1 MEQITHH
8 NKEEV
13 ALLLK
18 EKNFG
23 NLKEA
28 FAEWLPEELSELL
41 TAYTEEDAEE
51 VHAVVFKSVDRDLAV
66 KTFELLELTLQEEL
80 ISILPARLMQLI
92 LNDMSPDN
100 RTALLEQLDSELLT
114 KSLKLLTQ
122 KEKSVALSLLG
133 YPENS
138 IGRLM
143 TPDYIAVRKEW
154 TVKYVLD
161 YIRENGENSE
171 TLNII
176 YIVDEKGKLI
186 DDIKVREILLAELDT
201 KIEDIIDGKFA
212 SLSVLSDE
220 EVAINEFKKHNRV
233 ALPVIDSSGVLL
245 GIITVDDVLQLAEE
259 EDTEDIQKLGAVE
272 ALEEP
277 YLEVPFGKMMRKR
290 APWLIVLFI
299 GEMFTASAMSFFEH
313 EIAKAVVLALF
324 IPLIVSSGG
333 NSGSQAATLIIRA
346 LAVGDVSIKDWWLI
360 IRREAL
366 SGLML
371 GLILGSI
378 GFLRVAA
385 WASFS
390 DVYGPHW
397 LLIAVTIGI
406 TLVGVCLW
414 GTIMGSVM
422 PLLLKRLGA
431 DPATSSAPF
440 IATLVDV
447 TGLVIYFSIAAAI
460 LSGTLL

>member
-1 MEQITHH
+1 MKQITHH

-23 NLKEA
+23 NLKDA
-28 FAEWLPEELSELL
+28 LSEWLPEELAEIITAHSED
-41 TAYTEEDAEE
+41 DAEHI
-51 VHAVVFKSVDRDLAV
+51 HAIIFKSIDRDVAV

-80 ISILPARLMQLI
+80 ISILPARQMQLI

-114 KSLKLLTQ
+114 KSLKLLTS

-143 TPDYIAVRKEW
+143 TPDYVAVRKEW

-233 ALPVIDSSGVLL
+233 ALPVIDSSGLLL

-277 YLEVPFGKMMRKR
+277 YLEVPFSKMMRKR

-313 EIAKAVVLALF
+313 EISKAVVLALF

-360 IRREAL
+360 IRREAM

-378 GFLRVAA
+378 GFLRVSA

-390 DVYGPHW
+390 DIYGPHW
-397 LLIAVTIGI
+397 LLIAITIGI
-406 TLVGVCLW
+406 TLIGVCLW